1 MTGTEADRSEM
12 GTVHVPPDEGGSLWL
27 FGELVTCKV
36 TSDQTGGA
44 YSLFE
49 IVTRPGGGPP
59 PHVQHWE
66 DEAAYV
72 LDGEYEFVAEG
83 ATTRAGPGS
92 LFYVPRGRLHAY
104 ENVGGKPG
112 RMLVVHTPG
121 GLYERLLE
129 EAGGATEPHGPGI
142 PRTAS
147 NFEKIAKTAARYG
160 IEIPP
165 PKEWDVRSGRDERG
179 PTSEAEGERSR
190 GTRR

>member
-12 GTVHVPPDEGGSLWL
+12 DPLHVPPDGGGSLWF

-49 IVTRPGGGPP
+49 IVARPGAGPP

-72 LDGEYEFVAEG
+72 LEGDYEFVAEG
-83 ATTRAGPGS
+83 ASMRAGPGS
-92 LFYVPRGRLHAY
+92 LVYVSRGRLHTY
-104 ENVGGKPG
+104 KNVGGKPG
-112 RMLVVHTPG
+112 RMLVVQTPG

-129 EAGGATEPHGPGI
+129 DAGGATEPHGQGI
-142 PRTAS
+142 ARTTS
-147 NFEKIAKTAARYG
+147 DFERIAKSAARYG

-165 PKEWDVRSGRDERG
+165 PKGSKDER
-179 PTSEAEGERSR
+179 A
-190 GTRR
+190 